1 MNWLI
6 HELKINNYQEVPMK
20 TTFTARHFDAS
31 SDLHAYAEDAVQKL
45 DQFYDRILTCD
56 IILQPVPNN
65 DNPQQAELNVK
76 VPQKLLNAKEQ
87 APSYEQAIN
96 KVIDNV
102 SRQLKK
108 YKRKT
113 LHQR

>member
-1 MNWLI
+1 
-6 HELKINNYQEVPMK
+6 MK
-20 TTFTARHFDAS
+20 TTFTARHFDPT
-31 SDLHAYAEDAVQKL
+31 SDLHSYAEDSVQKL

-56 IILQPVPNN
+56 IILEPVPDD

-76 VPQKLLNAKEQ
+76 VPKKLLNAKEK

-96 KVIDNV
+96 KVIDNI

-108 YKRKT
+108 YKQKT